1 MSFFKKL
8 LKKTEQPAPPTT
20 PAPALPT
27 APASEPAPSKPRKR
41 VVVIGLD
48 GTPFSFVNKMLEEGH
63 MPNLKRLIGNGDF
76 RQMKSVYPTIS
87 SVAWTSFMTGVNPAK
102 HGIFGF
108 VDLRPGSYDMTI
120 PLGSDRKVDTL
131 WKLLSRKGK
140 RVVVMNVPVTYPP
153 EEVNGILVSG
163 FLATNVS
170 KATYPKEVAEYLK
183 EIDYRTDTDARLA
196 RQSKDRMLED
206 IHHTFSK
213 RVEAMFHF
221 MENED
226 WDYFHTHIMCTDRLF
241 HFLWKEMEENDEK
254 YSKPFI
260 DIIKTIDD
268 MLGEVAKRIDE
279 NTNLIILSDH
289 GFCTVKANVQLNYWL
304 HEHGYLTYRNDTP
317 KTVQDIATGTKAFSL
332 IPGRVFIH
340 TKDKYPGGSVVAGEY
355 EALRDEIKEKLLGLR
370 HPGTGERI
378 IDKVFKKEEIYHGE
392 YLDQA
397 ADLIAHPMD
406 GYDIKGKVISGSLL
420 TEDVINGMHT
430 YHDAFLYVRG
440 RTITRDGLE
449 IMDVFPT
456 ILKMFEIEIPEY
468 VDGKV
473 LI

>member
-1 MSFFKKL
+1 
-8 LKKTEQPAPPTT
+8 
-20 PAPALPT
+20 
-27 APASEPAPSKPRKR
+27 

-48 GTPFSFVNKMLEEGH
+48 GTPFSFVNKMLEEGQ

-108 VDLRPGSYDMTI
+108 VDLKPGSYDMTI
-120 PLGSDRKVDTL
+120 PTASDRKADTL
-131 WKLLSRKGK
+131 WKLLGRKRK

-153 EEVNGILVSG
+153 EEVNGVLISG
-163 FLATNVS
+163 FLATNVG

-183 EIDYRTDTDARLA
+183 EIDYRTDTNAQLA

-206 IHHTFSK
+206 IHHTFGK
-213 RVEAMFHF
+213 RVEAMLHF
-221 MENED
+221 MAKED

-241 HFLWKEMEENDEK
+241 HFLWEEMEKNDEK

-260 DIIKTIDD
+260 DIIRNIDD
-268 MLGEVAKRIDE
+268 MLGVVAKRLDE
-279 NTNLIILSDH
+279 NTELIILSDH

-304 HEHGYLTYRNDTP
+304 HEQGYLTYRCDDP
-317 KTVQDIATGTKAFSL
+317 KGIQDIAPETRAFSL
-332 IPGRVFIH
+332 IPGRIFIH
-340 TKDKYPGGSVVAGEY
+340 TKDRYPEGSVEAKGY
-355 EALRDEIKEKLLGLR
+355 DALRDEIKEKLLGLR

-378 IDKVFKKEEIYHGE
+378 IDKVFKKEEIYHGK

-397 ADLIAHPMD
+397 ADLIVHPMD
-406 GYDIKGKVISGSLL
+406 GYDIKGKIISGSLL

-440 RTITRDGLE
+440 RTISRDDLE
-449 IMDVFPT
+449 IMDVYPT
-456 ILKMFEIEIPEY
+456 ILKMFGIEIPEY